1 MYIMRR
7 RRSRKVFLFYK
18 LQFLLRLLFHFFL
31 VVFINM
37 VLRGLSALLIIL
49 GDLDARAIGLIVAF
63 FGRRG
68 DKNWDFC

>member
-1 MYIMRR
+1 MRR

-18 LQFLLRLLFHFFL
+18 LQFLLRVFFFL
-31 VVFINM
+31 FFINM